1 MFKYIARSKLRSN
14 PKTYMTGVFA
24 VEKPAGVTS
33 TKLVSDLQYIFTH
46 SQEFAEDVKQAKALA
61 RKQLGTDKNWSEE
74 RINRR
79 VDKIKVKVGHG
90 GTLDPLASG
99 VMIIGLGSG
108 TKQLLYYLTECRK
121 TYTATALL
129 GHSTTTG
136 DSEGEIVTSN
146 PVSHITK
153 DLITKTATK
162 FVGDIKQT
170 PPIFS
175 ALKMNGK
182 PLYDYARE
190 GLPLPKPIKSRQV
203 KIYGIKVHEED
214 SLLDDHEYGKLQSK
228 LDDNGEPLEHALAN
242 NQTLNDTPLYFS
254 QQFLDDSSISEEE
267 KVTNKP
273 NPLKDGET
281 LPENLPMFR
290 ITADVSSGTYIRSL
304 LNDIGRAMDSSAY
317 MVDLIRSK
325 QSDWELGVNTFKYS
339 DFQGRDESVWGPV
352 LRKVLEQGHRVRVER
367 ELQAAEKVKA
377 ERDTD
382 TVAAKESENPEE
394 AVKKNDQTGDDNE
407 KVPANTIEEKE
418 TVPANIREEKEA
430 PANGEAPEYHLTESK
445 KRPIDEVDK

>member
-1 MFKYIARSKLRSN
+1 MFKYIARSKLRYN

-33 TKLVSDLQYIFTH
+33 TKLVSDLQYIFTQ
-46 SQEFAEDVKQAKALA
+46 SQVFAEDVKQAKALA
-61 RKQLGTDKNWSEE
+61 RKQLGADKSWSEE

-79 VDKIKVKVGHG
+79 VNKIKVKVGHG

-153 DLITKTATK
+153 DLITKTANK

-203 KIYGIKVHEED
+203 KVFGIKVHEED
-214 SLLDDHEYGKLQSK
+214 SLRDDHGFGKLQSK
-228 LDDNGEPLEHALAN
+228 LDENGEPLEHALAN

-254 QQFLDDSSISEEE
+254 QQFLDDSSISDEE

-304 LNDIGRAMDSSAY
+304 VNDIGRAMDSSAY
-317 MVDLIRSK
+317 MVDLVRSK

-339 DFQGRDESVWGPV
+339 DFKDRDESVWGPV

-367 ELQAAEKVKA
+367 ELQAAAEKVDAKTEA
-377 ERDTD
+377 ETE
-382 TVAAKESENPEE
+382 AAKESEDPANSEE
-394 AVKKNDQTGDDNE
+394 SQQTGEDIKKAPVNTEGKE
-407 KVPANTIEEKE
+407 KVPANE
-418 TVPANIREEKEA
+418 EA
-430 PANGEAPEYHLTESK
+430 PGQHLTESK
-445 KRPIDEVDK
+445 KRPIDEVEK